1 MKQSC
6 EWQLMNKVEKKMMS
20 NFYTFYIKKWRK
32 SYWFDYSFLELLSL
46 DVQKKLTILMN
57 GIMNLID
64 ERLEMD
70 EIVVHAVQIYNHE
83 NLA

>member
-1 MKQSC
+1 
-6 EWQLMNKVEKKMMS
+6 
-20 NFYTFYIKKWRK
+20 
-32 SYWFDYSFLELLSL
+32 LELLSL

>member
-20 NFYTFYIKKWRK
+20 NFYSFYIKKWIK

-46 DVQKKLTILMN
+46 DVQKKLKILMN